1 MGSYLG
7 LLGGILHVI
16 ASKSLAVGK
25 LSASIAGLAPWE
37 GGPRCGGGGGVEG
50 EKPRNPVSGPA
61 EETGLLHGLPTSTA
75 MPKVP

>member
-7 LLGGILHVI
+7 LLGGALHVI

-25 LSASIAGLAPWE
+25 LSASIAGLAPM
-37 GGPRCGGGGGVEG
+37 GGTTTLLWWGVEG

-61 EETGLLHGLPTSTA
+61 KDTGLLHGLPTSTA